1 MKDNEVTKEYLKENF
16 INIVDALRESGFD
29 YNDIFHFVIVF
40 LTLLK
45 VENKKDFDYIMEV
58 ISDWRG

>member
-1 MKDNEVTKEYLKENF
+1 MEDKAVTKEYLKENF
-16 INIVDALRESGFD
+16 INIVNDLRESGFD

-58 ISDWRG
+58 ISD